1 MKRKIQNMYERNRRM
16 FKKLLCGLL
25 VSAMVCG
32 QTVPAWATSK
42 AEKENRKRKKS
53 WKRQIKKPRMQKAKR
68 ALHRIRCQ
76 S

>member
-1 MKRKIQNMYERNRRM
+1 MKRKMQNMYERNRKM
-16 FKKLLCGLL
+16 IKKLLCGLL

-42 AEKENRKRKKS
+42 AEKEKQEAQKKLEEANKKARKL
-53 WKRQIKKPRMQKAKR
+53 KAKR
-68 ALHRIRCQ
+68 ALPRIRYQ